1 MLVTTLSAQIVLAVF
16 ALVYAASVLAAVVAV
31 RDPQAPAG
39 LKAAW
44 VAALLLLPPVG
55 LLAWEA
61 ARVADHRA
69 AHRVVTVRDRTAY
82 PADRAAHV
90 AGGSARV

>member
-16 ALVYAASVLAAVVAV
+16 ALVYAASVFAAIVAV
-31 RDPQAPAG
+31 RDPLASPG

-44 VAALLLLPPVG
+44 VAALVLLPPVG

-61 ARVADHRA
+61 ARVAASRASHRP
-69 AHRVVTVRDRTAY
+69 VTVVDRTAHL
-82 PADRAAHV
+82 ADRAAHV
-90 AGGSARV
+90 ASGAARV

>member
-16 ALVYAASVLAAVVAV
+16 ALVYAASVFAAIVAV
-31 RDPQAPAG
+31 RDPQASPG
-39 LKAAW
+39 LKAMW

-61 ARVADHRA
+61 ARLADSRA
-69 AHRVVTVRDRTAY
+69 ARRPMTVVDRTAY
-82 PADRAAHV
+82 LAHRAAHV